1 MRQNNRTSEQTEMS
15 APAIE
20 GKKVLINCDGYYPVC
35 PRCLAELEPNQKFC
49 KECGQK
55 IVW

>member
-1 MRQNNRTSEQTEMS
+1 MRQNNKTSEQTEMS

-35 PRCLAELEPNQKFC
+35 PRCLAELEPNQKYC

-55 IVW
+55 IIW